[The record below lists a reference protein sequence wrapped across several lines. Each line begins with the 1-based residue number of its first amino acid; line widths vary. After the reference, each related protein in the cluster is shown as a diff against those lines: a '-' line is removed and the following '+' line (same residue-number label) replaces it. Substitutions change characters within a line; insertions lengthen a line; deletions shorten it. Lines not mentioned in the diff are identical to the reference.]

1 MILSITLNNTIH
13 VMTESFLPWTK
24 TVFFKSFHTS
34 RGIHCEVI
42 IYFKVIQLFAK
53 RSKSISSIHDF
64 NPELLI

>member
-24 TVFFKSFHTS
+24 TVFFKSFHTDY
-34 RGIHCEVI
+34 EVSTLKSS
-42 IYFKVIQLFAK
+42 FTLIQLFAN

>member
-24 TVFFKSFHTS
+24 TVS
-34 RGIHCEVI
+34 RGNHFEVI
-42 IYFKVIQLFAK
+42 IYFKVIQLFAN
-53 RSKSISSIHDF
+53 RSKSISSIHYF